1 LKKKDKQSRS
11 IFLSSLSMD
20 MKKEQQE
27 FLENTSLIS
36 YSNKDFSRT
45 KFKSLEDILISPSTT
60 DSVHWFNT
68 YGMHYRETIKM
79 VIRTN
84 NLDDFLLKLINDQEH
99 RNKVIELDNVVFFAV
114 QVLVKGDTALASEQM
129 IFIASHNYVWSIQ
142 EKPGDYFE
150 WIRERLSNN
159 LGISRKKN
167 ASYLLFL
174 LIESIIDNYIE
185 TYTQYE
191 EQSDLLLDDTD
202 IKPTPAF
209 TAMVESRKQE
219 LFNFKKAATSLRNTI
234 VKLEKVGLYQQK
246 SKYFSELKEQI
257 NNHITDIDFDLQE
270 LESKINLI
278 FSIQGHRLNEVMK
291 TLTILSVIFI
301 PLTFL
306 AGIYGMNF
314 RNIPELETENG
325 YFILLGIMF
334 LISLGSVWYFYKK
347 KWF

>member
-1 LKKKDKQSRS
+1 MNIDQEAQE
-11 IFLSSLSMD
+11 FLSS
-20 MKKEQQE
+20 
-27 FLENTSLIS
+27 TSFIS
-36 YSNKDFSRT
+36 YTSKEYSRKEVT
-45 KFKSLEDILISPSTT
+45 NLEEIIISPEHQ
-60 DSVHWFNT
+60 DRVNWINT
-68 YGMHYRETIKM
+68 YGFNYKSTIKSL
-79 VIRTN
+79 VLAN
-84 NLDDFLLKLINDQEH
+84 GLDDFLLKLINDDEH
-99 RNKVIELDNVVFFAV
+99 TNKVIELDKVVFFAV
-114 QVLVKGDTALASEQM
+114 RVLVKGDSDLASEQM
-129 IFIASHNYVWSIQ
+129 IFIASNNFVWSIQ

-150 WIRERLSNN
+150 WIRERLKNN
-159 LGISRKKN
+159 RGISRKKN

-174 LIESIIDNYIE
+174 LFESIIDNYLE
-185 TYTQYE
+185 TYGKYE
-191 EQSDLLLDDTD
+191 EQSDLLLNDTD

-209 TAMVESRKQE
+209 TAMVERRKQE
-219 LFNFKKAATSLRNTI
+219 LFSFKKAASSLRNTI

-314 RNIPELETENG
+314 KNMPELEAENG
-325 YFILLGIMF
+325 YFILLGVM
-334 LISLGSVWYFYKK
+334 LSISLLIIWYFYKK